1 MAEKIVLEAT
11 RRDVFGKRVRHLRS
25 EGFVPGVVYGP
36 TFESVPVQ
44 IEWLKLRPVL
54 RAAGGS
60 HLIQLQV
67 GGEEFNTLVREVQ
80 RDPLRG
86 EVLHIDFYRVR
97 MNVAVRADVPL
108 ATTGSETA
116 ITKNGGVLLQEMTT
130 ITVECLPTDL
140 PASVPVDV
148 SVLKQVGDSILVR
161 DLPVLPGV
169 TYLADPNEMVI
180 STSAIME
187 REEEE
192 EAAVASAEPE
202 LIRRK
207 EEEIE
212 EE

>member
-25 EGFVPGVVYGP
+25 EGLVPGVVYGP
-36 TFESVPVQ
+36 TFKSVPVQ
-44 IEWLKLRPVL
+44 VEWLQLRPVL

-60 HLIQLQV
+60 HLIQLHI
-67 GGEEFNTLVREVQ
+67 GGEEYNTLVREVQ

-97 MNVAVRADVPL
+97 MDVAVRADVPL
-108 ATTGSETA
+108 TTTGSDTA

-140 PASVPVDV
+140 PAMVPVDV
-148 SVLKQVGDSILVR
+148 SVLKQVGDAILVK
-161 DLPVLPGV
+161 DLPVIAGV
-169 TYLADPNEMVI
+169 TYLANGDDLVI
-180 STSAIME
+180 STSAIFE

-192 EAAVASAEPE
+192 EVVAASAEPE

-207 EEEIE
+207 EEELDE
-212 EE
+212 E

>member
-25 EGFVPGVVYGP
+25 EGLVPGVVYGP

-67 GGEEFNTLVREVQ
+67 AGEEFNTLVREVQ

-97 MNVAVRADVPL
+97 MDVAVRADVPL
-108 ATTGSETA
+108 STTGSDTA

-140 PASVPVDV
+140 PALVPVDV
-148 SVLKQVGDSILVR
+148 SVLKQVGDSILVK

-169 TYLADPNEMVI
+169 TYLADPSEMVI

-192 EAAVASAEPE
+192 EAAAASAEPE

-207 EEEIE
+207 EEEVE
-212 EE
+212 ED